1 MKYTRKSKVL
11 KAQNQAWPDVAL
23 SQPEVERHVTRL
35 VHRGDTDHL
44 VPGTHLTMDEFHEYQ
59 LLGRRLQAQ
68 AMASAITDA
77 FRGLVWPFKKLAAA
91 YARASR
97 EAASIR
103 QLSALDDHL
112 LADLGISRS
121 QIPAAV
127 AGLLEPQAATQPAA
141 GLAVEPL
148 RSEPR
153 AASNDAEAKA
163 AA

>member
-1 MKYTRKSKVL
+1 
-11 KAQNQAWPDVAL
+11 
-23 SQPEVERHVTRL
+23 
-35 VHRGDTDHL
+35 
-44 VPGTHLTMDEFHEYQ
+44 MDEFHEYQ

-68 AMASAITDA
+68 AMASAITVA

-127 AGLLEPQAATQPAA
+127 AGLLEPQTATQPAA
-141 GLAVEPL
+141 GLTVEPL
-148 RSEPR
+148 RSEAARCEQRRRSQGGRLRRRRRDALQRRRMETCNDLHVPMPAPCFPGARRWVPAAPR
-153 AASNDAEAKA
+153 KTMDAALR
-163 AA
+163 